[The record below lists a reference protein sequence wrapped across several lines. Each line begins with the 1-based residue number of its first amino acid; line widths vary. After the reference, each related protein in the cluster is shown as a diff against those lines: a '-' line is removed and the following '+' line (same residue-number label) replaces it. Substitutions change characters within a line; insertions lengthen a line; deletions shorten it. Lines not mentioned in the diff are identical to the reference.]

1 MGFARTGALNTF
13 AEKIRRNIRMARLA
27 GVDLPREKRMEI
39 ALTYIYGVGRT
50 RAKQTLEATGVSPD
64 LRARDLSDDDL
75 VRLRDYIDANYR
87 VEGDLR
93 REVAADIR
101 RKVEIGCYQG
111 IRHRRGLPVHG
122 QRTKTNARTR
132 KGPKKTIAGKKKA
145 GKK

>member
-1 MGFARTGALNTF
+1 
-13 AEKIRRNIRMARLA
+13 MARLM
-27 GVDLPREKRMEI
+27 GVDLPRDKRMEI
-39 ALTYIYGVGRT
+39 ALTYIFGIGRT
-50 RAKQTLEATGVSPD
+50 RSKQTLTATGISPD
-64 LRARDLSDDDL
+64 LRSKDLSDED
-75 VRLRDYIDANYR
+75 VARLRDYMEEHFK

-101 RKVEIGCYQG
+101 RKIEIGCYEG
-111 IRHRRGLPVHG
+111 LRHRRNLPVRG

>member
-1 MGFARTGALNTF
+1 
-13 AEKIRRNIRMARLA
+13 MARLA
-27 GVDLPREKRMEI
+27 GVDLPRDKRLEV

-50 RAKQTLEATGVSPD
+50 RALQALDATGVSPD
-64 LRARDLSDDDL
+64 LRARDLGDEDL
-75 VRLRDYIDANYR
+75 VKLRDYIESNYQ

-93 REVAADIR
+93 REVASDIR
-101 RKVEIGCYQG
+101 RKIEIGCYEG